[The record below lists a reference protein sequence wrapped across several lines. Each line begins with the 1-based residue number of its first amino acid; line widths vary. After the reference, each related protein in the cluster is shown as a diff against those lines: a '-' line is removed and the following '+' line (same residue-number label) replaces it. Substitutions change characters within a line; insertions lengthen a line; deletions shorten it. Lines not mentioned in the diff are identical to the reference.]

1 MQEYLKMLQQIF
13 KNKII
18 PLLQEY
24 FFDDWESIMRVL
36 GKHSPMLIRKKE
48 SFEDLG
54 VKPLYQLNIDALGE
68 QAFYEGIKSR
78 YEGN

>member
-1 MQEYLKMLQQIF
+1 
-13 KNKII
+13 
-18 PLLQEY
+18 
-24 FFDDWESIMRVL
+24 MRVF